1 MLLGSQLVRRFFFTL
16 VTIIVLFALA
26 IYFYSVPLIKNTVYD
41 IERNASR
48 IALNNVFELANKI
61 QFNLEGYRQ
70 QAVESHKKQ
79 LRTVVGF
86 AESYAKDYFERAARG
101 EMAEAEAR
109 RRVFEG
115 LRKFTYGNNDYIW
128 IAGYDTVLVSHPD
141 TRFHGAD
148 TTEVLSHDG
157 EQIIANIV
165 DFARSNGDGYYQYP
179 WQRLDQ
185 TEVVDKMSYV
195 KDFPQWGFVIGSGVY
210 LDDIDAEVRQ
220 RKQQAMTELR
230 QALEEIRIAKTGY
243 MYIFDAG
250 GNMLI
255 HPNANLDGIN
265 FLDQLNP
272 VTGKS
277 IARELIAVADTGREH
292 FYKWDK
298 PSDPGNYV
306 YEKLSLVRY
315 LDGFNWY
322 IGSSVYVDELQRSSE
337 VLSERIMTITAVVLV
352 MAIFM
357 ALVFV
362 SRIAAPIRKLADTAE
377 RVSGGDLSAQSG
389 IRGDDEIG
397 VLAHTFDEMVRRLS
411 TSIQTL
417 DHKVQVRTRELAT
430 IEEQQRMIL
439 DALPAQIAYVG
450 RDFRYRFVN
459 QRYAEMFGFSKDEV
473 VGKTLEEVMGRE
485 MLDHISP
492 QIDQTLCGEETTFE
506 YSFRRGDRELIT
518 KRNLIPQVSSDGFVT
533 GILNLSLDITTE
545 KETERK
551 LTEAQRMGAVG
562 QLAGGLAHDF
572 NNLLTVIIGNL
583 ISLCERH
590 QGNAELE
597 RYLEPAIRASRRG
610 ADITSRL
617 LAFSRKQPLQPTA
630 VDVVAL
636 VQEGIELLK
645 GGLPS
650 NIDIEFDPDDVECR
664 AYVDASQLENVLFN
678 LSLNARDAMP
688 KGGTLQ
694 VTLRERWVQVPLDY
708 DEAVVPGDYLEIRV
722 KDTGVGF
729 SEEGLSRAFEPFFTT
744 KGGAGSGLGLSM
756 VYGFVKQSQGY
767 IRLDSA
773 PGKGAEVRMLLPA
786 VPANYVAD
794 DGMNGTMLGSGS
806 GDGRLV
812 LLVEDDADVR
822 NIIRE
827 QLSDMG
833 YAVVE
838 ACDGDEA
845 STLLESL
852 PGLYAVVSDV
862 IMPGQTDGFELAAQV
877 NREHPEV
884 HVVLITGYSFEQQ
897 SRGSSGARY
906 ELLRKPFAP
915 EALKS
920 ALDQSGKRKKEQGNP
935 SA

>member
-1 MLLGSQLVRRFFFTL
+1 MILGSQLVQRFFFAI
-16 VTIIVLFALA
+16 VSIIVLFALA
-26 IYFYSVPLIKNTVYD
+26 VYFYSVPLIKSTVYD

-48 IALNNVFELANKI
+48 IALNNVYELANKI

-70 QAVESHKKQ
+70 QALDSHKKQ
-79 LRTVVGF
+79 LKTVVGF
-86 AESYAKDYFERAARG
+86 AEVYARDYFSRAERG
-101 EMAEAEAR
+101 EISIGVAR
-109 RRVFEG
+109 QRVFEG
-115 LRKFTYGNNDYIW
+115 LRQFTYGNNDYIW
-128 IAGYDTVLVSHPD
+128 IAGYDEVLVSHPD
-141 TRFHGAD
+141 IRFHGAD
-148 TTEVLSHDG
+148 TSGVRTRDG

-165 DFARSNGDGYYQYP
+165 KFARTNGDGYYQYP

-185 TEVVDKMSYV
+185 NEVVDKLSYV
-195 KDFPQWGFVIGSGVY
+195 KDFPEWGLVIGSGVY
-210 LDDIDAEVRQ
+210 LDDVEAEVKNRM
-220 RKQQAMTELR
+220 QQAMSELR
-230 QALEEIRIAKTGY
+230 QALEEIKIAKTGY

-272 VTGKS
+272 ITGKS

-292 FYKWDK
+292 NYKWDK

-315 LDGFNWY
+315 LKGFNWY

-337 VLSERIMTITAVVLV
+337 VLSERIMTITAVVLL

-357 ALVFV
+357 ALLFV

-397 VLAHTFDEMVRRLS
+397 MLAHTFDEMVRRLS
-411 TSIQTL
+411 SSIQTL
-417 DHKVQVRTRELAT
+417 DHQVQVRTQELAT

-459 QRYAEMFGFSKDEV
+459 QRYAAMFDLRKEEV
-473 VGKTLEEVMGRE
+473 VGKSLAEVMGRA
-485 MLDHISP
+485 MLDQILP
-492 QIDQTLCGEETTFE
+492 QIEQTLCGKQTVFE
-506 YSFRRGDRELIT
+506 YRFQRAGREVIT
-518 KRNLIPQVSSDGFVT
+518 KRNLIPQVSGDGFVT
-533 GILNLSLDITTE
+533 GILNLSLDVTAE

-583 ISLCERH
+583 LSLRERR
-590 QGNAELE
+590 QGDAELD
-597 RYLEPAIRASRRG
+597 RHLEPAIRASRRG

-636 VQEGIELLK
+636 VEEGIALLK
-645 GGLPS
+645 GGLPN
-650 NIDIEFDPDDVECR
+650 NIEIEFDPDNVECR

-688 KGGTLQ
+688 KGGTLR
-694 VTLRERWVQVPLDY
+694 VSLRERWVQVPLDY
-708 DEAVVPGDYLEIRV
+708 DEAVLPGDYLEIRV
-722 KDTGVGF
+722 SDTGEGF
-729 SEEGLSRAFEPFFTT
+729 SDEGLSRAFEPFFTT

-767 IRLDSA
+767 IRLDST
-773 PGKGAEVRMLLPA
+773 PGQGAEVRLLLPA
-786 VPANYVAD
+786 VPADYVAD
-794 DGMNGTMLGSGS
+794 SGYISSSDMAGTGG
-806 GDGRLV
+806 GKLV
-812 LLVEDDADVR
+812 LLVEDDSDVR
-822 NIIRE
+822 DVIRE
-827 QLSDMG
+827 QLSAMG

-838 ACDGDEA
+838 AADGDEA
-845 STLLESL
+845 QQLIDSL
-852 PGLYAVVSDV
+852 PDLFALVSDV
-862 IMPGQTDGFELAAQV
+862 IMPGQVDGFELAALV
-877 NREHPEV
+877 NRQCPKAR
-884 HVVLITGYSFEQQ
+884 VVLITGYAFEQQ
-897 SRGSSGARY
+897 TKGNPAARY

-915 EALKS
+915 EALKR
-920 ALDQSGKRKKEQGNP
+920 ALEPRSNRKSDQGTP